1 MVINILCI
9 PLVICR
15 MLDIQAKKYNDEEPP
30 SLFHQLSRS
39 TSPSKSP
46 QSMTAGEVPP
56 SEDRQFHGSDL
67 IKRSL
72 TVRKKTRVKGMFR
85 TCWSRLLLKCHFNA
99 GWEPWTGQNYISF
112 DGQVV

>member
-1 MVINILCI
+1 
-9 PLVICR
+9 

-72 TVRKKTRVKGMFR
+72 TVRKKTRAKGMFR